1 MSTLDEMLNNFNLV
15 KDRLKNY
22 QTEIEKQESIVKD
35 TSYYLKIYRDY
46 IHYILIENKK
56 LKKNK
61 LPEHEILNFS
71 EWRAKQNETNNL
83 Y

>member
-22 QTEIEKQESIVKD
+22 QTEIEKQESIIKD

-46 IHYILIENKK
+46 IHYILIENKR
-56 LKKNK
+56 LKKNN
-61 LPEHEILNFS
+61 LPEYEILNFS
-71 EWRAKQNETNNL
+71 EWRAKQNEL
-83 Y
+83 